1 MKTFDSAGAKSSAS
15 PVAFDD
21 RQAENGEGEQQR
33 AELILAPCSTT
44 VAVNEAVHAFVGVT
58 GDEHLDDT
66 EVDVHSSTGE
76 RARVTIRGSARE
88 ALASLPA
95 STRAGPRLR

>member
-1 MKTFDSAGAKSSAS
+1 
-15 PVAFDD
+15 
-21 RQAENGEGEQQR
+21 
-33 AELILAPCSTT
+33 
-44 VAVNEAVHAFVGVT
+44 VNEAVHAFVGVT

-66 EVDVHSSTGE
+66 EVDVHASTGE

-95 STRAGPRLR
+95 STRPGPAPMQSARSPPPIVPSAACARIDATCPKEALGWQSKRAERSS